1 MRVLWLGVPVLL
13 AFACGGNGGGDSNG
27 GSGGGAGSPHG
38 GAGSAHGGAAPS
50 DGGTGADAG
59 DDSAAGQGNGGN
71 LNGGDAGSGDGGAG
85 AESAGGNTGDAAGA
99 AGMAPVAVIE
109 VPPPVATITV
119 HVSASRHLISPLIYG
134 ANLQGIACDDPTAKL
149 GLCRLGG
156 HPWTTYNWENNAS
169 NAGIDNC
176 SENNAALSASA
187 APGAAVTTV
196 VAKAHL
202 VGAATLVQVPTLDYV
217 AADEAPGTAS
227 PACSGDVRKSANY
240 LTTRFKANHSTK
252 GAALSSTPDTT
263 DANVYQD
270 EFVSFVQS
278 QAGGA
283 QVVLSLDNQPDT
295 WANDHPAVHP
305 SPATYQEVVQRNVE
319 YATMVRSIWP
329 SAPITGYVGYGYYG
343 FETLQDAPDAAGK
356 GLFIDYY
363 LAQMKA
369 ASTTAGQRL
378 VDYLDVHWYSE
389 ATGDGGQRVLGDGKT
404 AGMVEARVQAPRSF
418 WDSTYLEK
426 SWITDETE
434 QAIALIPWLN
444 THIATSYPGTK
455 LAISEWNFGGGNDI
469 SGAIATAD
477 TLGIFGRDGVGLAA
491 YVSTSTSDA
500 FAYAAFSAFRNYDGA
515 GAAFGDTSVST
526 TSNSEAFAP
535 AYASVSSTD
544 GDKVVAVVINRS
556 NGTLPT
562 AINVDHTTTYA
573 SAKVYQLTSASATMV
588 AAPSV
593 AASSPNTFNVLLPAY
608 SITVVVP
615 QQ

>member
-1 MRVLWLGVPVLL
+1 MRVLWLSVPVLL
-13 AFACGGNGGGDSNG
+13 VFACGGSGNSGSKD
-27 GSGGGAGSPHG
+27 GSGGAAGSPDG
-38 GAGSAHGGAAPS
+38 GAGPDGGAAPS
-50 DGGTGADAG
+50 DGGTGAEAG
-59 DDSAAGQGNGGN
+59 DDSAAGQGHGGSSNGGH
-71 LNGGDAGSGDGGAG
+71 AGSGDGGAG
-85 AESAGGNTGDAAGA
+85 ESAGGSAGDAAGA
-99 AGMAPVAVIE
+99 AGMTPVTVIE
-109 VPPPVATITV
+109 VPPSAATVTV
-119 HVSASRHLISPLIYG
+119 HVGANRHVISPLIYG
-134 ANLQGIACDDPTAKL
+134 ANLQGIACDNPTAKL

-156 HPWTTYNWENNAS
+156 HPWTTYNWETNAS
-169 NAGIDNC
+169 NAGSDNC

-187 APGAAVTTV
+187 VPGAAVTTV
-196 VAKAHL
+196 VAKAHA
-202 VGAATLVQVPTLDYV
+202 VGAAALVQVPTLDYV

-278 QAGGA
+278 QAAGA
-283 QVVLSLDNQPDT
+283 QVILSLDNQPDT
-295 WANDHPAVHP
+295 WSADQPAFHPI
-305 SPATYQEVVQRNVE
+305 PATYQEVVQRNVE

-329 SAPITGYVGYGYYG
+329 TAPITGYVGYGYYG
-343 FETLQDAPDAAGK
+343 FETLQDASDAAGK
-356 GLFIDYY
+356 GVFIDYY

-369 ASTTAGQRL
+369 ASATAGQRL

-389 ATGDGGQRVLGDGKT
+389 ATGDGGQRVLGDGNT

-418 WDSTYLEK
+418 WDTTYLEK
-426 SWITDETE
+426 SWITNVSN
-434 QAIALIPWLN
+434 QAISLLPWLN
-444 THIATSYPGTK
+444 TRIAANYPGTK

-515 GAAFGDTSVST
+515 GAAFGDTSVNATST
-526 TSNSEAFAP
+526 SDAFVP

-562 AINVDHTTTYA
+562 TINVDHTTTYA
-573 SAKVYQLTSASATMV
+573 SAKVYRLTSASAAVV
-588 AAPSV
+588 AAPTV
-593 AASSPNTFNVLLPAY
+593 MASSTNTFNVLLPAY